1 MKARQPIRWR
11 HYLYPE
17 IGGRIARRTW
27 VEFRFPFIHWL
38 HYMTFGWTTRRLFAV
53 TLVGVVPMAFLFMA
67 GFNIES
73 VSIMFPLVAAILA
86 AVVMGWLLR
95 PRVQF
100 SADIPPRVERGRRF
114 AVRYEVRN
122 TSRRPAVDLD
132 VGVMRFPILTEEGIG
147 AARVPMLPA
156 GASCIVES
164 TGVGHYRGL
173 YRLPPLRCHTEFPSG
188 LWRWGRTDWSERH
201 LSVYPSYTRLQS
213 LDLPEGARNRID
225 IDSASQLTRS
235 ALEFH
240 GCREFRQGDSL
251 RHVHARSSARIGAP
265 VIKEF
270 QAEGRGRTAIVVDT
284 WRLRLMPEMGFFS
297 DPVTEAALSLA
308 AAVTDHLAQ
317 SDRELE
323 LLVAGPGVHRFKSA
337 GRGGF
342 IDEVL
347 DILAAVETSGR
358 DTLQQLAPVLVD
370 EIQSIASVCM
380 ILVRWDKPRSDL
392 ARTLEAHGVGV
403 KIVLVTPPKCRRP
416 VDLPQDAVCVD
427 CRAVERGEAVTL

>member
-11 HYLYPE
+11 RYLYPE

-122 TSRRPAVDLD
+122 TGRRPAVDLD

-147 AARVPMLPA
+147 AARAPMLPA
-156 GASCIVES
+156 GANCIVES

-188 LWRWGRTDWSERH
+188 LWRWGRTDWSGRH
-201 LSVYPSYTRLQS
+201 LSVYPSYTRLQFGRMM
-213 LDLPEGARNRID
+213 EGRRIGTGRFGAD
-225 IDSASQLTRS
+225 GREIETNVREWLFQPVRREYTEKLIELESKDGNEHAFAVDSWTGEEKGYVPGTRS
-235 ALEFH
+235 
-240 GCREFRQGDSL
+240 QVDL
-251 RHVHARSSARIGAP
+251 RHVPVHNEQSLSVFHNHPGGNYRLSPADVIGSMRPDVKELTAVSATGWMQVRATARSEQMKTTLR
-265 VIKEF
+265 E
-270 QAEGRGRTAIVVDT
+270 
-284 WRLRLMPEMGFFS
+284 WRRRF
-297 DPVTEAALSLA
+297 EAAGSNP
-308 AAVTDHLAQ
+308 V
-317 SDRELE
+317 EFE
-323 LLVAGPGVHRFKSA
+323 LLKLEWLNWLAKQTQYGYFEIS
-337 GRGGF
+337 RGG
-342 IDEVL
+342 
-347 DILAAVETSGR
+347 T
-358 DTLQQLAPVLVD
+358 
-370 EIQSIASVCM
+370 
-380 ILVRWDKPRSDL
+380 DL
-392 ARTLEAHGVGV
+392 
-403 KIVLVTPPKCRRP
+403 I
-416 VDLPQDAVCVD
+416 
-427 CRAVERGEAVTL
+427 